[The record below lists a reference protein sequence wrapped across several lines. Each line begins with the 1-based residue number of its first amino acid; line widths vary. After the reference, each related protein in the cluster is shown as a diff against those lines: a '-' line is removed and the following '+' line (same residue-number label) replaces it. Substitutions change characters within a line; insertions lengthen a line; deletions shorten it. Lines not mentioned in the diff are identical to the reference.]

1 MEKLWCFEHL
11 GDGGGK
17 QGHQRLAPPP
27 LPTLISS
34 AQVLK
39 PSGYVSL
46 GSEVEALCHSE
57 S

>member
-17 QGHQRLAPPP
+17 QGHPRLAPPP
-27 LPTLISS
+27 LLTFISS